1 MGQLARRWTS
11 VLLSTLLVA
20 GCGGSGSGNPNSPSP
35 NSGGNPGGNTG
46 QTCSSVGPLGA
57 AKGTVTATV
66 NGTAFNG
73 GVSTGNSIYTPV
85 PPQAFLPTP
94 HDIITIVAVCGD
106 GSQISI
112 AARAGSWINGQFVL
126 GAAGTTQIGVGANG
140 NAFTDPQT
148 QQPLNHI
155 VQYIQVVNSVA
166 AGGWFVSL
174 AGGSG
179 SITLN
184 SVSPQ
189 AASGSFALTMIP
201 TPGTGATGTRTVI
214 GTFNVTF

>member
-11 VLLSTLLVA
+11 VVLSTLIVA
-20 GCGGSGSGNPNSPSP
+20 GCGGGGSTSPNSPSP
-35 NSGGNPGGNTG
+35 NSGGNTG

-66 NGTAFNG
+66 NSTAFNG
-73 GVSTGNSIYTPV
+73 GVSPGNSVYTPI
-85 PPQAFLPTP
+85 PAGPFLPTP
-94 HDIITIVAVCGD
+94 HDLITIGAVCGD
-106 GSQISI
+106 GSQIII

-155 VQYIQVVNSVA
+155 VATRVSALLRRVPSASVA
-166 AGGWFVSL
+166 DRKGR
-174 AGGSG
+174 GSG
-179 SITLN
+179 S
-184 SVSPQ
+184 
-189 AASGSFALTMIP
+189 AACRGLR
-201 TPGTGATGTRTVI
+201 TPRADVLQHARFRFG
-214 GTFNVTF
+214 

>member
-1 MGQLARRWTS
+1 MGQLAPRWTS
-11 VLLSTLLVA
+11 VVLSTIIVA
-20 GCGGSGSGNPNSPSP
+20 GCGGGGSSNPSSPSP
-35 NSGGNPGGNTG
+35 GSGGNPGGNTG

-57 AKGTVTATV
+57 AKGTITATV
-66 NGTAFNG
+66 NGTTFNG

-85 PPQAFLPTP
+85 PPQPFLPTP
-94 HDIITIVAVCGD
+94 HDIVTFTAVCGD
-106 GSQISI
+106 GSQIVI

-140 NAFTDPQT
+140 SAFTDPQT

-155 VQYIQVVNSVA
+155 VQYLLVVNSVA

-179 SITLN
+179 SITFN
-184 SVSPQ
+184 SV
-189 AASGSFALTMIP
+189 
-201 TPGTGATGTRTVI
+201 
-214 GTFNVTF
+214 

>member
-11 VLLSTLLVA
+11 VILSTLIVA
-20 GCGGSGSGNPNSPSP
+20 GCGGGSSSPSSPSP
-35 NSGGNPGGNTG
+35 NSGGNTG

-57 AKGTVTATV
+57 AKGTATATV

-73 GVSTGNSIYTPV
+73 GVSPGNSLYTPI
-85 PPQAFLPTP
+85 PAGPFLPTP
-94 HDIITIVAVCGD
+94 HDFITIVAVCGD
-106 GSQISI
+106 GSQISMG
-112 AARAGSWINGQFVL
+112 ARAGSWINGQFVL

-140 NAFTDPQT
+140 SAFTDPQT
-148 QQPLNHI
+148 RQPLNHI
-155 VQYIQVVNSVA
+155 VQYIRVVNSVA
-166 AGGWFVSL
+166 TGGWFVSL

-179 SITLN
+179 SITFN

-189 AASGSFALTMIP
+189 AASGSFALTMIS
-201 TPGTGATGTRTVI
+201 TPGTGSTGTRTVN